1 MLHSLPHVL
10 TPEPLPHPMQLALD
24 DLGDLEDGGPARPWY
39 KRWGFWL
46 SALSFAAS
54 LAFFV
59 AGIVMVVVSPDTVNV
74 WLVCCGGAAPPAALH
89 APAGPQQQE
98 AVHAAAWLSIWAACD
113 PILSFTC
120 NIP

>member
-1 MLHSLPHVL
+1 
-10 TPEPLPHPMQLALD
+10 MQLALG

-59 AGIVMVVVSPDTVNV
+59 AGIVMVVVSPDTVRMR
-74 WLVCCGGAAPPAALH
+74 VCSCVLRVLWWHCAAHCGCMPLPASTR
-89 APAGPQQQE
+89 QQE
-98 AVHAAAWLSIWAACD
+98 VMHVAA
-113 PILSFTC
+113 
-120 NIP
+120 